1 MYACKVFDYM
11 EEPNLV
17 SYNYMLHVCVRIG
30 EIKMAHQLS
39 SNMPQR
45 ELLMFPWAFL
55 LFL

>member
-1 MYACKVFDYM
+1 MYACEVFDYM

-17 SYNYMLHVCVRIG
+17 SYNYLLHVCVRIG